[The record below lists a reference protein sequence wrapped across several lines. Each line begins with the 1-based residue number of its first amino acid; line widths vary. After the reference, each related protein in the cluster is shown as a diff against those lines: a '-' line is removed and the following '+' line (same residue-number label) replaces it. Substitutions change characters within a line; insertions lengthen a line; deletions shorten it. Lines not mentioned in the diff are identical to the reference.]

1 MADITSTNNRMIVE
15 TVKLHQKKYR
25 NSSGLFLL
33 EGKKSIEEAFKAGVD
48 IQTVFVKEENAGKFS
63 YLKEKIKTV
72 NDAVIKKLST
82 TDSPPEIAAVA
93 RQVWST
99 IEDIKS
105 QHKIVLLENIKDAGN
120 LGTIIR
126 SAAAFK
132 MDAII
137 LCGDCIDLYNPKVV
151 RSTAGNLFKL
161 PVVKTDSIKQIAE
174 HAGNRTYIAT
184 VVNYSRAVPPEK
196 LDFTKP
202 FVLMLGSEADGLTK
216 DAVKISDVKTTIKIS
231 SKVESLNLSIAASV
245 LFYIAGMNSQVL

>member
-1 MADITSTNNRMIVE
+1 M
-15 TVKLHQKKYR
+15 
-25 NSSGLFLL
+25 L
-33 EGKKSIEEAFKAGVD
+33 EGEKPVEEAFKAGID

-82 TDSPPEIAAVA
+82 TDSPPEIAAVG
-93 RQVWST
+93 RQVWSS
-99 IEDIKS
+99 IEEIKN

-132 MDAII
+132 MDAIV

-161 PVVKTDSIKQIAE
+161 PVAKTDSIKQLSD

-184 VVNYSRAVPPEK
+184 VVNNDGAVPPEK

-202 FVLMLGSEADGLTK
+202 FVLMLGSEANGLTK
-216 DAVKISDVKTTIKIS
+216 EAVKISDIQTTIKIS

-245 LFYIAGMNSQVL
+245 LFYIAGMNSRVL